1 MSETPR
7 TLSRQDIQD
16 KMESIRGNLKE
27 LVGILEMTMNTLED
41 VFSVAFDIYFDTI
54 TARSLSAPDEPAP
67 KKKKAAPRKKK
78 VSFEEAEEC
87 IQLV

>member
-1 MSETPR
+1 
-7 TLSRQDIQD
+7 
-16 KMESIRGNLKE
+16 MESIRGNLKE

-54 TARSLSAPDEPAP
+54 PPRSLSAPDEPAP

>member
-1 MSETPR
+1 MSETPA
-7 TLSRQDIQD
+7 TVRQDIQV
-16 KMESIRGNLKE
+16 KMEAIRGHLKDLTDVLE
-27 LVGILEMTMNTLED
+27 LTVKTLDE
-41 VFSVAFDIYFDTI
+41 VFSIAFDLHFDAI
-54 TARSLSAPDEPAP
+54 PARSLSAPDEPAP

>member
-1 MSETPR
+1 
-7 TLSRQDIQD
+7 
-16 KMESIRGNLKE
+16 MESIRGNLKE

-54 TARSLSAPDEPAP
+54 PARSLSASDVPDAPAP

>member
-1 MSETPR
+1 MSETPA
-7 TLSRQDIQD
+7 TARQDIQD

-54 TARSLSAPDEPAP
+54 PARSLSAPDEPAP
-67 KKKKAAPRKKK
+67 KKKAAPRKKK